1 MVGGPGITKRGHTV
15 ARTKDD
21 LSRMPDGSRVTPHNV
36 MSFRHDTHVKRVYGK
51 LDMHQRET
59 GNRA

>member
-1 MVGGPGITKRGHTV
+1 MAKVHPGVVGGPGITKRG
-15 ARTKDD
+15 
-21 LSRMPDGSRVTPHNV
+21 RMPDGSRVTPHNV